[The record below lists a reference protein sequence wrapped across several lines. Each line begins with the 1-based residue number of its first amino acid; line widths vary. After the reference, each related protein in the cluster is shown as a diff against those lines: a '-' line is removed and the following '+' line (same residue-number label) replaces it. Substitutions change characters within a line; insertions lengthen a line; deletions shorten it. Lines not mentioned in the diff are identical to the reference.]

1 MLRVMPRNRWR
12 VVWLLAPTGE
22 LTEVVDEDGYRTG
35 EFRQGWETPVR
46 VKANVNPPQGLANG
60 APFGTATDY
69 DLIIAIDRDE
79 CERLGVEVGWR
90 VWLDDAPEWEWE
102 SGRPTDAAWERSFVV
117 ERVSPSPHYVQVGIR
132 TARGE

>member
-12 VVWLLAPTGE
+12 EVWLVAPTGA
-22 LTEVVDEDGYRTG
+22 LTELVDADGYRTG
-35 EFRQGWETPVR
+35 EFVQGWERPVR
-46 VKANVNPPQGLANG
+46 IRANVNPPQGFANG

-79 CERLGVEVGWR
+79 CAELGVEVGWR
-90 VWLDDAPEWEWE
+90 VWLDSAPEWDMAA
-102 SGRPTDAAWERSFVV
+102 GRPTDAAWEESFVV
-117 ERVSPSPHYVQVGIR
+117 ERVSPSPHYVQLGIR